1 MDLKVIFRVGGGET
15 GDENPPVYI
24 YCLAFLNAL
33 FTGSFPFS
41 SKITSECC
49 NAYVLRVHKDS
60 FNVPKYFFS
69 T

>member
-33 FTGSFPFS
+33 FTGSFLFS